1 MLRVNA
7 LFFSL
12 MNIQYEESYLF
23 LSLVFICNLN
33 ICAQR
38 NEILDKNI
46 ASLQVVANN
55 DWLSLP
61 IITLN
66 SNDFVNISF
75 DDLTHEYHRYCY
87 KIEHCEADWQTSS
100 ALFESDY
107 IDGFAS
113 GNTID
118 DVQESTNTVQLYTHY
133 NISFPNN
140 KCRPKISG
148 NYWVTI
154 YDENDEKHVV
164 CRAYFMIVEPS
175 MGVHLN
181 VTTNTD
187 IDINGKHQQVEM
199 AVDYGNNIV
208 SNPQTQI
215 KTVVMQNNRWDNAV
229 VNARPQY
236 IKANGLQW
244 IHCKDFIFDGGNE
257 YRKFETLDVTHTTMG
272 LESINWD
279 GHNYH
284 AWIWTD
290 EPRPSY
296 IYDKDANGAFLI
308 RNSDNIDNDVNS
320 DYIITHFRLKSPQIP
335 YPIYINGFFTNDR
348 FLPQYEMKWNEKN
361 QQYEGELLLKQG
373 YYSYQYLMMKPEG
386 KLKPV
391 PSEGNFY
398 QTENTY
404 QALIYFKA
412 NGDRTDR
419 LVGYTFGKWN

>member
-1 MLRVNA
+1 MKKA
-7 LFFSL
+7 IF
-12 MNIQYEESYLF
+12 F

-46 ASLQVVANN
+46 ASFQVVANN

-107 IDGFAS
+107 INGFAS

-148 NYWVTI
+148 NYRVTI

-175 MGVHLN
+175 MAVQLN

-199 AVDYGNNIV
+199 AVDYGNNII

-320 DYIITHFRLKSPQIP
+320 DYIITHFRLKSPQTAD
-335 YPIYINGFFTNDR
+335 PIYINGFFTNDR

-412 NGDRTDR
+412 NGNRTDR

>member
-1 MLRVNA
+1 MKKA
-7 LFFSL
+7 IF
-12 MNIQYEESYLF
+12 F

-148 NYWVTI
+148 NYRVTI

-175 MGVHLN
+175 MAVQLN

-199 AVDYGNNIV
+199 AVDYGNNII

-215 KTVVMQNNRWDNAV
+215 KTVVMQNSRWDNAV
-229 VNARPQY
+229 INAHPQY

-320 DYIITHFRLKSPQIP
+320 DYIITHFRLKTPQIP

-361 QQYEGELLLKQG
+361 LQYEGELLLKQG

-412 NGDRTDR
+412 NGNRTDR

>member
-1 MLRVNA
+1 MKKA
-7 LFFSL
+7 IF
-12 MNIQYEESYLF
+12 F

-118 DVQESTNTVQLYTHY
+118 DVQESTNTVPLYTHY
-133 NISFPNN
+133 KISFPNN

-148 NYWVTI
+148 NYRVTI

-164 CRAYFMIVEPS
+164 CRADFRIVEPS

-215 KTVVMQNNRWDNAV
+215 KTVVMQNSRWDNAV
-229 VNARPQY
+229 INARPQY

-320 DYIITHFRLKSPQIP
+320 DYIITHFRLKSPQTAD
-335 YPIYINGFFTNDR
+335 PIYINGFFTNDR

-373 YYSYQYLMMKPEG
+373 YYSYQYLLMKPEG

-391 PSEGNFY
+391 PSEGNFC

>member
-1 MLRVNA
+1 MKKA
-7 LFFSL
+7 IF
-12 MNIQYEESYLF
+12 F

-118 DVQESTNTVQLYTHY
+118 DVKESTNTVQLYTHY

-148 NYWVTI
+148 NYRVTI

-215 KTVVMQNNRWDNAV
+215 KTVVMQNSRWDNAV

-236 IKANGLQW
+236 IKVNGLQW
-244 IHCKDFIFDGGNE
+244 IHCKDYIFDGGNE

-320 DYIITHFRLKSPQIP
+320 DYIITHFRLKSPQTAD
-335 YPIYINGFFTNDR
+335 PIYINGFFTNDR

-373 YYSYQYLMMKPEG
+373 YYSYQYLMMKTEG

-412 NGDRTDR
+412 NGNRTDR

>member
-1 MLRVNA
+1 MKKA
-7 LFFSL
+7 IF
-12 MNIQYEESYLF
+12 F

-46 ASLQVVANN
+46 ASFQVVANN

-133 NISFPNN
+133 SISFPNN

-148 NYWVTI
+148 NYRVTI
-154 YDENDEKHVV
+154 YNENDEKHVV

-244 IHCKDFIFDGGNE
+244 IHCKDYIFDGGNE

-290 EPRPSY
+290 GPRPSY

-320 DYIITHFRLKSPQIP
+320 DYIITHFRLKSPQTAD
-335 YPIYINGFFTNDR
+335 PIYINGFFTNDR

-391 PSEGNFY
+391 PSEGNFC

-404 QALIYFKA
+404 QALVYFKS
-412 NGDRTDR
+412 NSDRTDR

>member
-1 MLRVNA
+1 MKKA
-7 LFFSL
+7 IF
-12 MNIQYEESYLF
+12 F

-66 SNDFVNISF
+66 SNDFINISF
-75 DDLTHEYHRYCY
+75 DNLTHEYHRYCY

-133 NISFPNN
+133 SITFPNN

-148 NYWVTI
+148 NYRVTI
-154 YDENDEKHVV
+154 YDENDENHVV

-187 IDINGKHQQVEM
+187 IDINGKYQQIEM

-215 KTVVMQNNRWDNAV
+215 KTVVMQNSRWDNAV
-229 VNARPQY
+229 INAHPQY

-244 IHCKDFIFDGGNE
+244 IHCKDYIFDGGNE

-272 LESINWD
+272 LESINLD

-284 AWIWTD
+284 ARIWTD

-320 DYIITHFRLKSPQIP
+320 DYIITHFRLKSPQTAD
-335 YPIYINGFFTNDR
+335 PIYINGFFTNDR

-391 PSEGNFY
+391 PSEGNFC

>member
-1 MLRVNA
+1 MKKA
-7 LFFSL
+7 IFFL
-12 MNIQYEESYLF
+12 L
-23 LSLVFICNLN
+23 LVFICNLN
-33 ICAQR
+33 ICAHR

-46 ASLQVVANN
+46 ASFQVVANN

-118 DVQESTNTVQLYTHY
+118 DVQQSTNTVQLYTHY

-148 NYWVTI
+148 NYRVTI

-308 RNSDNIDNDVNS
+308 RNSDNIDNDINS
-320 DYIITHFRLKSPQIP
+320 DYIITHFRLKTPQTAD
-335 YPIYINGFFTNDR
+335 PIYINGFFTNDR

-412 NGDRTDR
+412 NSDRTDR

>member
-1 MLRVNA
+1 MKKA
-7 LFFSL
+7 IF
-12 MNIQYEESYLF
+12 F

-148 NYWVTI
+148 NYRVTI

-199 AVDYGNNIV
+199 AVDYGNNII

-215 KTVVMQNNRWDNAV
+215 KTVVMQNSRWDNAV
-229 VNARPQY
+229 INAHPQY

-320 DYIITHFRLKSPQIP
+320 DYIITHFRLKSPQTAD
-335 YPIYINGFFTNDR
+335 PIYINGFFTNDR

-361 QQYEGELLLKQG
+361 LQYEGELLLKQG

-412 NGDRTDR
+412 NGNRTDR

>member
-1 MLRVNA
+1 MKKA
-7 LFFSL
+7 IF
-12 MNIQYEESYLF
+12 F

-148 NYWVTI
+148 NYRVTI

-215 KTVVMQNNRWDNAV
+215 KTVVMQNSRWDNAV

-320 DYIITHFRLKSPQIP
+320 DYIITHFRLKSPQTAD
-335 YPIYINGFFTNDR
+335 PIYINGFFTNDR

>member
-1 MLRVNA
+1 MKKA
-7 LFFSL
+7 IF
-12 MNIQYEESYLF
+12 F

-38 NEILDKNI
+38 NEMLDKNI

-66 SNDFVNISF
+66 SNDFVNIRF

-133 NISFPNN
+133 SITFPND
-140 KCRPKISG
+140 KCRPKLSG
-148 NYWVTI
+148 NYRVTI

-215 KTVVMQNNRWDNAV
+215 KTVVMQNGRWDNAV
-229 VNARPQY
+229 INARPQY
-236 IKANGLQW
+236 IKVNGLQW
-244 IHCKDFIFDGGNE
+244 IHCKDYIFDGGNE

-320 DYIITHFRLKSPQIP
+320 DYIITHFRLKTPQTAD
-335 YPIYINGFFTNDR
+335 PIYINGFFTNDR

-373 YYSYQYLMMKPEG
+373 YYSYQYLMMKPEE

>member
-1 MLRVNA
+1 MKKA
-7 LFFSL
+7 IF
-12 MNIQYEESYLF
+12 F

-133 NISFPNN
+133 KISFPNN

-148 NYWVTI
+148 NYRVTI

-187 IDINGKHQQVEM
+187 IDINGKYQQIEM
-199 AVDYGNNIV
+199 AIDYGNNIV

-215 KTVVMQNNRWDNAV
+215 KTVVMQNSRWDNAV
-229 VNARPQY
+229 INAHPQY

-308 RNSDNIDNDVNS
+308 RNSDNIDNDINS
-320 DYIITHFRLKSPQIP
+320 DYIITHFRLKTPQTAD
-335 YPIYINGFFTNDR
+335 PIYINGFFTNDR

-391 PSEGNFY
+391 PSEGNFC

-404 QALIYFKA
+404 QALVYFKS
-412 NGDRTDR
+412 NSDRTDR

>member
-1 MLRVNA
+1 MKKA
-7 LFFSL
+7 IF
-12 MNIQYEESYLF
+12 F

-133 NISFPNN
+133 SITFPND
-140 KCRPKISG
+140 KCRPKLSG
-148 NYWVTI
+148 NYRVTI
-154 YDENDEKHVV
+154 YNENDEKHVV

-175 MGVHLN
+175 MAVQLN

-215 KTVVMQNNRWDNAV
+215 KTVVMQNGRWDNAV
-229 VNARPQY
+229 INAHPQY
-236 IKANGLQW
+236 IKVNGLQW
-244 IHCKDFIFDGGNE
+244 IHCKDYIFDGGNE

-320 DYIITHFRLKSPQIP
+320 DYIITHFRLKSPQTAD
-335 YPIYINGFFTNDR
+335 PIYINGFFTNDR

>member
-1 MLRVNA
+1 MKKA
-7 LFFSL
+7 IF
-12 MNIQYEESYLF
+12 F

-38 NEILDKNI
+38 NEMLDKNI

-133 NISFPNN
+133 KISFPNN

-148 NYWVTI
+148 NYRVTI

-175 MGVHLN
+175 MAVQLN

-199 AVDYGNNIV
+199 AIDYGNNIV

-215 KTVVMQNNRWDNAV
+215 KTIVMQNSRWDNAV
-229 VNARPQY
+229 INAHPQY

-335 YPIYINGFFTNDR
+335 HPIYINGFFTNDR

>member
-1 MLRVNA
+1 MKKA
-7 LFFSL
+7 IF
-12 MNIQYEESYLF
+12 F

-38 NEILDKNI
+38 NEMLDKNI

-148 NYWVTI
+148 NYRVTI

-215 KTVVMQNNRWDNAV
+215 KTVVMQNSRWDNAV

-244 IHCKDFIFDGGNE
+244 IHCKDYIFDGGNE

-373 YYSYQYLMMKPEG
+373 YYSYQYLLMKPEG

>member
-1 MLRVNA
+1 MKKA
-7 LFFSL
+7 IF
-12 MNIQYEESYLF
+12 F

-87 KIEHCEADWQTSS
+87 KIEHCEANWQTSS

-148 NYWVTI
+148 NYRVTI

-320 DYIITHFRLKSPQIP
+320 DYIITHFRLKSPQTAD
-335 YPIYINGFFTNDR
+335 PIYINGFFTNDR

>member
-1 MLRVNA
+1 MKKA
-7 LFFSL
+7 IF
-12 MNIQYEESYLF
+12 F

-148 NYWVTI
+148 NYRVTI

-175 MGVHLN
+175 MAVQLN

-199 AVDYGNNIV
+199 AIDYGNNIV
-208 SNPQTQI
+208 SNTQTQI
-215 KTVVMQNNRWDNAV
+215 KTVVMQNSRWDNAV
-229 VNARPQY
+229 INAHPQY

-320 DYIITHFRLKSPQIP
+320 DYIITHFRLKTPQIP

>member
-1 MLRVNA
+1 MKKA
-7 LFFSL
+7 IF
-12 MNIQYEESYLF
+12 F

-133 NISFPNN
+133 NISFPNS

-148 NYWVTI
+148 NYRVTI

-175 MGVHLN
+175 MAVHLN

-215 KTVVMQNNRWDNAV
+215 KTVVMQNSRWDNAV
-229 VNARPQY
+229 INAHPQY

-320 DYIITHFRLKSPQIP
+320 DYIITHFRLKSPQTAD
-335 YPIYINGFFTNDR
+335 PIYINGFFTNDR

>member
-1 MLRVNA
+1 MKKA
-7 LFFSL
+7 IF
-12 MNIQYEESYLF
+12 F

-61 IITLN
+61 IINLN

-107 IDGFAS
+107 IDGFAL

-148 NYWVTI
+148 NYRVTI
-154 YDENDEKHVV
+154 YNENDEKHVV

-175 MGVHLN
+175 MAVHLN

-187 IDINGKHQQVEM
+187 IDINGKYQQVEM

-215 KTVVMQNNRWDNAV
+215 KTVVMQNSRWDNAV
-229 VNARPQY
+229 INAHPQY

-320 DYIITHFRLKSPQIP
+320 DYIITHFRLKSPQTAD
-335 YPIYINGFFTNDR
+335 PIYINGFFTNDR

-391 PSEGNFY
+391 PSEGNFF

>member
-1 MLRVNA
+1 MKKA
-7 LFFSL
+7 IF
-12 MNIQYEESYLF
+12 F

-148 NYWVTI
+148 NYRVTI
-154 YDENDEKHVV
+154 YNENDEKHVV

-175 MGVHLN
+175 MAVQLN

-199 AVDYGNNIV
+199 AIDYGNNIV

-244 IHCKDFIFDGGNE
+244 IHCKDYIFDGGNE
-257 YRKFETLDVTHTTMG
+257 YRKFETLDITHTTMG

-320 DYIITHFRLKSPQIP
+320 DYIITHFRLKSPQTAD
-335 YPIYINGFFTNDR
+335 PIYINGFFTNDR

-391 PSEGNFY
+391 PSEGNFF

>member
-1 MLRVNA
+1 MKKA
-7 LFFSL
+7 IF
-12 MNIQYEESYLF
+12 F

-133 NISFPNN
+133 KISFPNN

-148 NYWVTI
+148 NYRVTI
-154 YDENDEKHVV
+154 YDENNEKHVV

-229 VNARPQY
+229 INARPQY

-244 IHCKDFIFDGGNE
+244 IHCKDYIFDGGNE

-320 DYIITHFRLKSPQIP
+320 DYIITHFRLKSPQTAD
-335 YPIYINGFFTNDR
+335 PIYINGFFTNDR

>member
-1 MLRVNA
+1 MKKA
-7 LFFSL
+7 IF
-12 MNIQYEESYLF
+12 F

-113 GNTID
+113 DNTID
-118 DVQESTNTVQLYTHY
+118 DVKESTNTVQLYTHY
-133 NISFPNN
+133 SITFPNN

-148 NYWVTI
+148 NYRVTI

-175 MGVHLN
+175 MAVQLN

-215 KTVVMQNNRWDNAV
+215 KTVVMQNSRWDNAV

-320 DYIITHFRLKSPQIP
+320 DYIITHFRLKSPQTAD
-335 YPIYINGFFTNDR
+335 PIYINGFFTNDR

>member
-1 MLRVNA
+1 MKKA
-7 LFFSL
+7 IF
-12 MNIQYEESYLF
+12 F

-133 NISFPNN
+133 SISFPNN

-148 NYWVTI
+148 NYRVTI
-154 YDENDEKHVV
+154 YNENDEKHVV

-175 MGVHLN
+175 MAVHLN

-215 KTVVMQNNRWDNAV
+215 KTVVMQNSRWDNAV
-229 VNARPQY
+229 INAHPQY

-244 IHCKDFIFDGGNE
+244 IHCKDYIFDGGNE

-290 EPRPSY
+290 GPRPSY

-320 DYIITHFRLKSPQIP
+320 DYIITHFRLKSPQTAD
-335 YPIYINGFFTNDR
+335 PIYINGFFTNDR

-391 PSEGNFY
+391 PSEGNFF

>member
-1 MLRVNA
+1 MKKA
-7 LFFSL
+7 IF
-12 MNIQYEESYLF
+12 F

-113 GNTID
+113 DNTID
-118 DVQESTNTVQLYTHY
+118 DVKESTNTVQLYTHY
-133 NISFPNN
+133 SITFPNN

-148 NYWVTI
+148 NYRVTI

-244 IHCKDFIFDGGNE
+244 IHCKDYIFDGGNE

-320 DYIITHFRLKSPQIP
+320 DYIITHFRLKSPQKAD
-335 YPIYINGFFTNDR
+335 PIYINGFFTNDR

-373 YYSYQYLMMKPEG
+373 YYSYQYLLMKPEG

-404 QALIYFKA
+404 QALVYFKS
-412 NGDRTDR
+412 NSDRTDR

>member
-1 MLRVNA
+1 MKKA
-7 LFFSL
+7 IF
-12 MNIQYEESYLF
+12 F

-148 NYWVTI
+148 NYRVTI

-320 DYIITHFRLKSPQIP
+320 DYIITHFRLKTPQIP

-391 PSEGNFY
+391 PSEGNFC

-404 QALIYFKA
+404 QALVYFKS
-412 NGDRTDR
+412 NSDRTDR

>member
-1 MLRVNA
+1 MKKA
-7 LFFSL
+7 IF
-12 MNIQYEESYLF
+12 F

-87 KIEHCEADWQTSS
+87 KIEHCEDDWQTSS

-148 NYWVTI
+148 NYRVTI

-215 KTVVMQNNRWDNAV
+215 KTVIMQNGRWDNAV

-320 DYIITHFRLKSPQIP
+320 DYIITHFRLKSPQTAD
-335 YPIYINGFFTNDR
+335 PIYINGFFTNDR

>member
-1 MLRVNA
+1 MKKA
-7 LFFSL
+7 IF
-12 MNIQYEESYLF
+12 F

-148 NYWVTI
+148 NYRVTI

-175 MGVHLN
+175 MAVHLN

-187 IDINGKHQQVEM
+187 SDINGKHQQVEM
-199 AVDYGNNIV
+199 AIDYGNNIV

-215 KTVVMQNNRWDNAV
+215 KTVVMQNSRWDNAV
-229 VNARPQY
+229 INAHPQY

-244 IHCKDFIFDGGNE
+244 IYCKDYIFDGGNE

-320 DYIITHFRLKSPQIP
+320 DYIITHFRLKTPQTP
-335 YPIYINGFFTNDR
+335 HPIYINGFFTNDR

>member
-1 MLRVNA
+1 MKKA
-7 LFFSL
+7 IFFL
-12 MNIQYEESYLF
+12 L
-23 LSLVFICNLN
+23 LVFICNLN

-46 ASLQVVANN
+46 ASFQVVANN

-118 DVQESTNTVQLYTHY
+118 DVQQSTNTVQLYTHY

-148 NYWVTI
+148 NYRVTI

-308 RNSDNIDNDVNS
+308 RNSDNIDNDINS
-320 DYIITHFRLKSPQIP
+320 DYIITHFRLKTPQIP

-391 PSEGNFY
+391 PSEGNFC

-404 QALIYFKA
+404 QALVYFKS
-412 NGDRTDR
+412 NSDRTDR

>member
-1 MLRVNA
+1 MKKA
-7 LFFSL
+7 IFFL
-12 MNIQYEESYLF
+12 L
-23 LSLVFICNLN
+23 LVFICNLN

-46 ASLQVVANN
+46 ASFQVVANN

-118 DVQESTNTVQLYTHY
+118 DVQQSTNTVQLYTHY

-148 NYWVTI
+148 NYRVTI

-215 KTVVMQNNRWDNAV
+215 KTVVMQNSRWDNAV
-229 VNARPQY
+229 INAHPQY

-308 RNSDNIDNDVNS
+308 RNSDNIDNDINS
-320 DYIITHFRLKSPQIP
+320 DYIITHFRLKTPQTAD
-335 YPIYINGFFTNDR
+335 PIYINGFFTNDR

-391 PSEGNFY
+391 PSEGNFC

-404 QALIYFKA
+404 QALVYFKS
-412 NGDRTDR
+412 NSDRTDR

>member
-1 MLRVNA
+1 MKKA
-7 LFFSL
+7 IF
-12 MNIQYEESYLF
+12 F

-133 NISFPNN
+133 KISFPNN

-148 NYWVTI
+148 NYRVTI

-187 IDINGKHQQVEM
+187 IDINGKYQQIEM
-199 AVDYGNNIV
+199 AIDYGNNIV

-215 KTVVMQNNRWDNAV
+215 KTVVMQNSRWDNAV
-229 VNARPQY
+229 INARPQY

-320 DYIITHFRLKSPQIP
+320 DYIITHFRLKTPQIP

-361 QQYEGELLLKQG
+361 LQYEGELLLKQG

-391 PSEGNFY
+391 PSEGNFC

>member
-1 MLRVNA
+1 MKKA
-7 LFFSL
+7 IF
-12 MNIQYEESYLF
+12 F

-148 NYWVTI
+148 NYRVTI

-175 MGVHLN
+175 MAVQLN

-215 KTVVMQNNRWDNAV
+215 KTVVMQNGRWDNAV
-229 VNARPQY
+229 INARPQY

-320 DYIITHFRLKSPQIP
+320 DYIITHFRLKSPQTAD
-335 YPIYINGFFTNDR
+335 PIYINGFFTNDR

>member
-1 MLRVNA
+1 MKKA
-7 LFFSL
+7 IF
-12 MNIQYEESYLF
+12 F

-148 NYWVTI
+148 NYRVTI

-175 MGVHLN
+175 MAVHLN

-215 KTVVMQNNRWDNAV
+215 KTVVMQSNRWDNAV

-308 RNSDNIDNDVNS
+308 RNSDNINNDVNS
-320 DYIITHFRLKSPQIP
+320 DYIITHFRLKSPQTAD
-335 YPIYINGFFTNDR
+335 PIYINGFFTNDR

>member
-1 MLRVNA
+1 MKKA
-7 LFFSL
+7 IF
-12 MNIQYEESYLF
+12 F

-107 IDGFAS
+107 IDGFAL

-148 NYWVTI
+148 NYRVTI

-175 MGVHLN
+175 MAVQLN

-199 AVDYGNNIV
+199 AIDYGNNIV

-215 KTVVMQNNRWDNAV
+215 KTVVMQNGRWDNAV
-229 VNARPQY
+229 INARPQY

-391 PSEGNFY
+391 PSEGNFC

-419 LVGYTFGKWN
+419 LVGYAFGKWN

>member
-1 MLRVNA
+1 MKKA
-7 LFFSL
+7 IF
-12 MNIQYEESYLF
+12 F

-100 ALFESDY
+100 ALFESDC

-148 NYWVTI
+148 NYRLTI

-175 MGVHLN
+175 MAVQLN

-229 VNARPQY
+229 INAHPQY

-244 IHCKDFIFDGGNE
+244 IHCKDYIFDGGNE

-308 RNSDNIDNDVNS
+308 RNSDNIDNDINS
-320 DYIITHFRLKSPQIP
+320 DYIITHFRLKSPQTAD
-335 YPIYINGFFTNDR
+335 PIYINGFFTNDR

>member
-1 MLRVNA
+1 MKKA
-7 LFFSL
+7 IF
-12 MNIQYEESYLF
+12 F

-38 NEILDKNI
+38 NEMLDKNI

-133 NISFPNN
+133 NISFPNK

-148 NYWVTI
+148 NYRVTI

-199 AVDYGNNIV
+199 AIDYGNNIV

-215 KTVVMQNNRWDNAV
+215 KTVVMQNSRWDNAV
-229 VNARPQY
+229 INAHPQY

-244 IHCKDFIFDGGNE
+244 IHCKDYIFDGGNE

>member
-1 MLRVNA
+1 MKKA
-7 LFFSL
+7 IF
-12 MNIQYEESYLF
+12 F

-118 DVQESTNTVQLYTHY
+118 DVQESINTVQLYTHY
-133 NISFPNN
+133 NISLPNN

-148 NYWVTI
+148 NYRVTI

-175 MGVHLN
+175 MAVQLN

-199 AVDYGNNIV
+199 AIDYGNNIV

-215 KTVVMQNNRWDNAV
+215 KTVVMQNGRWDNAV

-244 IHCKDFIFDGGNE
+244 IHCKDYIFDGGNE

-284 AWIWTD
+284 AWIWID

-320 DYIITHFRLKSPQIP
+320 DYIITHFRFKSPQTAD
-335 YPIYINGFFTNDR
+335 PIYINGFFTNDR

-391 PSEGNFY
+391 PSEGNFF

-404 QALIYFKA
+404 QALVYFKA

>member
-1 MLRVNA
+1 MKKA
-7 LFFSL
+7 IF
-12 MNIQYEESYLF
+12 F

-148 NYWVTI
+148 NYRVTI

-215 KTVVMQNNRWDNAV
+215 KTVVMQNSRWDNAV

-308 RNSDNIDNDVNS
+308 RNSDNIDNDINS
-320 DYIITHFRLKSPQIP
+320 DYIITHFRLKTPQTAD
-335 YPIYINGFFTNDR
+335 PIYINGFFTNDR

-391 PSEGNFY
+391 PSEGNFC

-404 QALIYFKA
+404 QALVYFKS
-412 NGDRTDR
+412 NSDRTDR

>member
-1 MLRVNA
+1 MKKA
-7 LFFSL
+7 IF
-12 MNIQYEESYLF
+12 F

-133 NISFPNN
+133 SISFPNN

-148 NYWVTI
+148 NYRVTI
-154 YDENDEKHVV
+154 YNENDEKHVV

-175 MGVHLN
+175 MAVHLN

-208 SNPQTQI
+208 SNLQTQI
-215 KTVVMQNNRWDNAV
+215 KTVVMQNSRWDNAV
-229 VNARPQY
+229 INAHPQY

-244 IHCKDFIFDGGNE
+244 IHCKDYIFDGGNE

-373 YYSYQYLMMKPEG
+373 YYSYQYLLMKPEG

>member
-1 MLRVNA
+1 MKKA
-7 LFFSL
+7 IF
-12 MNIQYEESYLF
+12 F

-118 DVQESTNTVQLYTHY
+118 DILESTNTVQLYTHY

-148 NYWVTI
+148 NYRVTI

-175 MGVHLN
+175 MAVQLN

-199 AVDYGNNIV
+199 AIDYGNNIV

-215 KTVVMQNNRWDNAV
+215 KTVVMQNSRWDNAV

-320 DYIITHFRLKSPQIP
+320 DYIITHFRLKSPQKAD
-335 YPIYINGFFTNDR
+335 PIYINGFFTNDR

-391 PSEGNFY
+391 PSEGNFC

>member
-1 MLRVNA
+1 MKKA
-7 LFFSL
+7 IF
-12 MNIQYEESYLF
+12 F

-133 NISFPNN
+133 KISFPNN

-148 NYWVTI
+148 NYRVTI

-175 MGVHLN
+175 MAVQLN

-199 AVDYGNNIV
+199 AVDYGNNII

-296 IYDKDANGAFLI
+296 IYDKDANGSFLI
-308 RNSDNIDNDVNS
+308 RNSDNIDNDINS
-320 DYIITHFRLKSPQIP
+320 DYIITHFRLKTPQTAD
-335 YPIYINGFFTNDR
+335 PIYINGFFTNDR

-391 PSEGNFY
+391 PSEGNFC

-404 QALIYFKA
+404 QALVYFKS
-412 NGDRTDR
+412 NSDRTDR